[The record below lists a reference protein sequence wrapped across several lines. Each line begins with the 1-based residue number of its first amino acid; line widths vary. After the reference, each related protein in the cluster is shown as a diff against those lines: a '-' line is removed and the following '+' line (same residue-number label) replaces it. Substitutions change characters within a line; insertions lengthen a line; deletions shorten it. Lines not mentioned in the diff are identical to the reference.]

1 MKAKIF
7 TLLLALAAALPSC
20 TRLNSGE
27 SFNQTVGG
35 IEYNFEVIVSK
46 IAYVRLTP
54 VSDPS
59 VVKGDITLPTTA
71 EYDGVTYT
79 VTQIGQ
85 QAFRD
90 YTGITSV
97 ILPRTLSQIENE
109 AFAGCTSLRA
119 INTPQPLS
127 VIGEYAF
134 DGCSALKAVS
144 LEASISELG
153 RGAFRGC
160 ASLEELAFTPTIT
173 EIPDELFSGC
183 TGLKEIRLPSTIMHV
198 GASAFEGC
206 ASARSIKI
214 DRSLQEMG
222 ARAFS
227 GCFAVE
233 SVSCMTA
240 TPPVCSAD
248 TFDGIPAGIP
258 VTVPMANVDDYRYS
272 SGWNRFSNYIGK
284 Y

>member
-1 MKAKIF
+1 MKTKKMA
-7 TLLLALAAALPSC
+7 LLLALAAAVPSC
-20 TRLNSGE
+20 TKLNSGD

-46 IAYVRLTP
+46 MIYVRLTP
-54 VSDPS
+54 VSVPS
-59 VVKGDITLPTTA
+59 MVKGDITLPTTA
-71 EYDGVTYT
+71 KYDGITYT

-85 QAFRD
+85 RAFRD

-97 ILPRTLSQIENE
+97 TLPKTLSQIENE
-109 AFAGCTSLRA
+109 AFAGCTSLQK

-134 DGCSALKAVS
+134 DGCSELKAFS

-153 RGAFRGC
+153 KGAFRGC
-160 ASLEELAFTPTIT
+160 ASLEELVFTPTIT
-173 EIPDELFSGC
+173 EVPDELCNGC
-183 TGLKEIRLPSTIMHV
+183 LGLKEISLPSTIMRV

-214 DRSLQEMG
+214 DRSMQNIG
-222 ARAFS
+222 VRAFS
-227 GCFAVE
+227 GCS
-233 SVSCMTA
+233 SVSSISCMTA
-240 TPPVCSAD
+240 TPPACSAN
-248 TFDGIPAGIP
+248 TFDGIPADIP
-258 VTVPMANVDDYRYS
+258 VTVPMANVGDYRNAT
-272 SGWNRFSNYIGK
+272 GWNRFTNYTGK